1 MKTNNVMIERLKRNA
16 MADAR
21 PSEFELITEHPSGVT
36 TDESFFGNDTSLLCS
51 APCRSPG

>member
-36 TDESFFGNDTSLLCS
+36 ADESFFGNDTSLLCS